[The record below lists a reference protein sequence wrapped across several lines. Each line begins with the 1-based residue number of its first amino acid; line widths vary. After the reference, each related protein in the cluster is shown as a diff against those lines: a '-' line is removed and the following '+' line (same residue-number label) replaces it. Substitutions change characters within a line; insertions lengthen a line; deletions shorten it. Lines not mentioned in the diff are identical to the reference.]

1 MNLKINNM
9 YIFCDDALVSQL
21 GILFFF
27 FSSRRLHTSCA
38 LVTGV
43 QTCALP
49 ILTLRFA
56 SRNLSLLQSSI
67 RQYSLRRRTRVTSRT
82 PAQSA
87 HHPRMARSYLARRTD
102 LAFRPLFFMSL
113 IGFKH
118 APAAVAF
125 GPAVRNRPALL
136 LARGFLGRR
145 VDDARD

>member
-1 MNLKINNM
+1 MRISDWSADVCS
-9 YIFCDDALVSQL
+9 FRS
-21 GILFFF
+21 
-27 FSSRRLHTSCA
+27 
-38 LVTGV
+38 
-43 QTCALP
+43 
-49 ILTLRFA
+49 
-56 SRNLSLLQSSI
+56 

-145 VDDARD
+145 VDDASASERSEEHTSALQSLMPNYYAVFLL